1 MSGQS
6 DSYDISAKHYD
17 AAYAKF
23 AEKQVLVDAPFYLGL
38 ARQLGGPVL
47 EIGCGTGR
55 LLLAIARAGIEI
67 DGVDNSSA
75 MLRVLRTHLEAE
87 SPEVRGKVKLYEG
100 DMRDFRLRK
109 KYPLVTIPFRPMQHM
124 YTVPDQVSALTTAAY
139 HLQDNGK
146 LAFDVFFPKF
156 EVIPAGIG
164 QEMLELEWPVDS
176 KPPKTVRRYF
186 RKESFDKIHQNFSAT
201 FLFRTYEG
209 DKLTL
214 EETEPLKMSY
224 YTYPHLRALFLLA
237 GLEPVEEYGSF
248 DRAPLDNNAGAMIF
262 VLRKAQQN
270 HS

>member
-1 MSGQS
+1 VSGQS
-6 DSYDISAKHYD
+6 DSYNISAKHYD

-38 ARQLGGPVL
+38 ARQSGGPVL

-67 DGVDNSSA
+67 DGVDNSPA
-75 MLRVLRTHLEAE
+75 MLRVLKEHLEGE
-87 SPEVRGKVKLYEG
+87 PPGVRDKVKLHDG

-124 YTVPDQVSALTTAAY
+124 YTVSDQVSALTTAAS
-139 HLQDNGK
+139 HLQDNGR

-164 QEMLELEWPVDS
+164 QETLELEWLVDS

-201 FLFRTYEG
+201 FLFRTHEG
-209 DKLTL
+209 EKLTL

-224 YTYPHLRALFLLA
+224 FTYPHLRALFLLA
-237 GLEPVEEYGSF
+237 ELEPVEEYGSF
-248 DRAPLDNNAGAMIF
+248 DKAPLDNNAGAMIF
-262 VLRKAQQN
+262 VLRKTN
-270 HS
+270 RNRP